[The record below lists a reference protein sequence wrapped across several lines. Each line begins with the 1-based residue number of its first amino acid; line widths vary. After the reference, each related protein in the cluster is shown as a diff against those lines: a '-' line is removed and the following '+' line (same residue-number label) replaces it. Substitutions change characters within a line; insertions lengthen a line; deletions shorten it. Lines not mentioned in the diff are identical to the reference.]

1 MIEDRFGI
9 KVNLV
14 KYKYIILF
22 TINGENK
29 WLEFDDISILNK
41 VVESLRQILGHF
53 DYKLIKEAV

>member
-9 KVNLV
+9 KVNLI

-41 VVESLRQILGHF
+41 VV
-53 DYKLIKEAV
+53 